1 MSKHDSKFFN
11 TFSVVIGVLVAITLG
26 IMALA
31 RSIGDP
37 FEVARAQDDSMVRA
51 EVAGR
56 LTPAGRVAVA
66 GKDNSL
72 LKIAATGGAGDEAPK
87 AALPANGEET
97 YKSIC
102 SACHAGGIGG
112 APKFGDKSAWSAR
125 LGEGKPTLYSHALNG
140 YQNKGVM
147 PARGG
152 NPALTDDLVK
162 EAVDYMAKAA
172 Q

>member
-11 TFSVVIGVLVAITLG
+11 TFSTIIGVLIVITLVLIG
-26 IMALA
+26 LA

-37 FEVARAQDDSMVRA
+37 FEKARYESEALDHARVL
-51 EVAGR
+51 ER
-56 LTPAGRVAVA
+56 LAPAGLVAVA
-66 GKDNSL
+66 GHDNST
-72 LKIAATGGAGDEAPK
+72 IAIVASAAAGEAPK

-97 YKSIC
+97 YKAIC
-102 SACHAGGIGG
+102 SACHSAGIGG
-112 APKFGDKSAWSAR
+112 APKYGDKAAWAPR
-125 LGEGKPTLYSHALNG
+125 LAQGKPTLYDHAING
-140 YQNKGVM
+140 YKNKGVM

-162 EAVDYMAKAA
+162 QGVDYMAKAA

>member
-37 FEVARAQDDSMVRA
+37 FEVARAADDNMVREEIA
-51 EVAGR
+51 SR
-56 LTPAGRVAVA
+56 LVPAGKVAVA
-66 GKDNSL
+66 GHDNSAL
-72 LKIAATGGAGDEAPK
+72 AIVASSAAGEAPK
-87 AALPANGEET
+87 AALPKNGEET
-97 YKSIC
+97 YKSVC
-102 SACHAGGIGG
+102 SACHGAGIAG
-112 APKFGDKSAWSAR
+112 APKFGDKASWAAR
-125 LGEGKPTLYSHALNG
+125 LGEGKPTLYEHALNG
-140 YQNKGVM
+140 YKNKGVM

>member
-37 FEVARAQDDSMVRA
+37 FEAARAQDDRQVRA
-51 EVAGR
+51 EIAAR
-56 LTPAGRVAVA
+56 LAPAGHSAIA
-66 GKDNSL
+66 GEDNSAYVITSL
-72 LKIAATGGAGDEAPK
+72 SPESAAPK

-97 YKSIC
+97 YKSVC
-102 SACHAGGIGG
+102 SACHGAGVAG
-112 APKFGDKSAWSAR
+112 APKFGDKAAWSAR
-125 LGEGKPTLYSHALNG
+125 LAEGKPTLYEHALNG
-140 YQNKGVM
+140 YKNKGVM

-162 EAVDYMAKAA
+162 GAVDYMTKAA
-172 Q
+172 L

>member
-26 IMALA
+26 LMALA
-31 RSIGDP
+31 RYVGDP
-37 FEVARAQDDSMVRA
+37 FEVARARDDQMLRDTV
-51 EVAGR
+51 VAR
-56 LTPAGRVAVA
+56 ITPAGRSAVA
-66 GKDNSL
+66 GQDNSAL
-72 LKIAATGGAGDEAPK
+72 AITGLAGAEAPK
-87 AALPANGEET
+87 AALPKDGEET
-97 YKSIC
+97 YKSVC
-102 SACHAGGIGG
+102 SACHGAGVAG
-112 APKFGDKSAWSAR
+112 APKYGDKGAWSAR
-125 LGEGKPTLYSHALNG
+125 LAQGKSTLYEHALNG
-140 YQNKGVM
+140 YKNKGVM

>member
-37 FEVARAQDDSMVRA
+37 FEAARAQDDHLVR
-51 EVAGR
+51 EQISER
-56 LTPAGRVAVA
+56 LAPAGRQAVA
-66 GKDNSL
+66 GKDNAL
-72 LKIAATGGAGDEAPK
+72 LAISQTSTDGDAPK
-87 AALPANGEET
+87 VALPKNGEET
-97 YKSIC
+97 YKSVC
-102 SACHAGGIGG
+102 SACHGAGVAG
-112 APKFGDKSAWSAR
+112 APKFADKGAWSAR
-125 LGEGKPTLYSHALNG
+125 LAQGKATLYEHALNG
-140 YQNKGVM
+140 YKNKGVM

-162 EAVDYMAKAA
+162 EAVDYLAKAA

>member
-11 TFSVVIGVLVAITLG
+11 TFSVVIAVLVAITLG

-37 FEVARAQDDSMVRA
+37 FEVARAQDDSLERQEIA
-51 EVAGR
+51 SRIA
-56 LTPAGRVAVA
+56 PAGREAVA

-72 LKIAATGGAGDEAPK
+72 LAIASTGAASDAPK

-97 YKSIC
+97 YKSVC
-102 SACHAGGIGG
+102 SACHAGGIAG
-112 APKFGDKSAWSAR
+112 APKFGDKGAWGAR
-125 LGEGKPTLYSHALNG
+125 LGEGKPTLYEHALNG
-140 YQNKGVM
+140 YKNKGVM

-162 EAVDYMAKAA
+162 QAVDYMAKAA

>member
-1 MSKHDSKFFN
+1 LSKHDSKFFN

-31 RSIGDP
+31 RHIGDP
-37 FEVARAQDDSMVRA
+37 FEQARAEDDKSLRA
-51 EVAGR
+51 AVAER
-56 LTPAGRVAVA
+56 TAPAGPVAVA
-66 GKDNSL
+66 GKDNSAL
-72 LKIAATGGAGDEAPK
+72 AIVASTAGGEAPK

-97 YKSIC
+97 YKSVC
-102 SACHAGGIGG
+102 TACHAAGVAG
-112 APKFGDKSAWSAR
+112 APKFGDKAAWAAR
-125 LGEGKPTLYSHALNG
+125 LAQGKPTLYDHALNG
-140 YQNKGVM
+140 YKNKGVM

-162 EAVDYMAKAA
+162 EAVDFMAKAA